1 MKRIP
6 FIAALAFAFVSFSL
20 PANALQI
27 CNHDPVCQAKRDGTT
42 VEQAKKLDKNS
53 PTSSRSNQGLSYDST
68 HRGNCKMTGK
78 C

>member
-1 MKRIP
+1 MKHTLT
-6 FIAALAFAFVSFSL
+6 FAVSAFVLVSVWL
-20 PANALQI
+20 PANAREV